1 MTLAFKDN
9 IRTCITN
16 GRVVMLDLDRADYL
30 CLPDD
35 IELVLQKALSSSE
48 LSASER
54 DCIRELIEDG
64 LLVETSDSQ
73 GSLAPPLPAPTEEFP
88 ASAGDV
94 PWWKIGIAPSFHVIA
109 ATALTV
115 LPLTKAVTPKR
126 LRRTHQAKSESQI
139 REILRQAANTFEAS
153 ERLYPSNNKCL
164 RRSLALAK
172 FLTTQGIAA
181 KLVIAVKMRPF
192 GAHAWVQFDDLV
204 VNDTLDN
211 VRPFTPIYVV

>member
-1 MTLAFKDN
+1 MTLAFRDN
-9 IRTCITN
+9 IRSCITN

-30 CLPDD
+30 CLPDV
-35 IELVLQKALSSSE
+35 IELVLQKALVSSD

-54 DCIRELIEDG
+54 DCIRELIEAG
-64 LLVETSDSQ
+64 LLVETSEPQ
-73 GSLAPPLPAPTEEFP
+73 NPLPPPLPAPTEEFP
-88 ASAGDV
+88 ASGGDI
-94 PWWKIGIAPSFHVIA
+94 PWWNICIALSFHVIA

-126 LRRTHQAKSESQI
+126 PRRIPHAKSAPQI
-139 REILRQAANTFEAS
+139 RAILWQAANTFEAS